1 MHLSAFRWFLR
12 RGWFVAQLRLKARLK
27 GATIDLRVAPDVRI
41 GPGVRV
47 SLDRGSRNVLHLG
60 KGCFLQEDVLVLL
73 RGGELRMGPSCQ
85 LRRGVVLNVDGSLV
99 FEGRNLVTY
108 YSTIHCAERIV
119 FRDRATAAEMVTVA
133 DSRHFPD
140 GDGEVFYDNTESAP
154 VEIGENTWLAAKATV
169 TLGVRIGANCIVAAN
184 AVVVR
189 DVPDGAVVAG
199 IPARIVR
206 QR

>member
-1 MHLSAFRWFLR
+1 MHLSGFRWFVR
-12 RGWFVAQLRLKARLK
+12 RWWFVLQLRLKARLK
-27 GATIDLRVAPDVRI
+27 GAVIDLRVAPGVRV

-47 SLDRGSRNVLHLG
+47 SVDRGSRNVLHLG
-60 KGCFLQEDVLVLL
+60 DGCFLQEDVLVLL
-73 RGGELRMGPSCQ
+73 RGGELRMGPGCQ
-85 LRRGVVLNVDGSLV
+85 LRRGVVLNVDGSLT

-119 FRDRATAAEMVTVA
+119 FRDRATAAEMVTVT

-154 VEIGENTWLAAKATV
+154 VEIGENTWLAAKSTV
-169 TLGVRIGANCIVAAN
+169 TMGVSIGANCIVAAN

-199 IPARIVR
+199 IPGRIVR